1 MREGKRRLSPPL
13 LVDKAMV
20 RVERDPRRR
29 RLRYNRQS
37 LLAVE
42 EGVLL
47 IEIDLLV
54 SRRQRLARLVIIT
67 LYIPRL
73 RGEAREGGVI

>member
-1 MREGKRRLSPPL
+1 MGEGRRLSPPL

-37 LLAVE
+37 LLSVE

-47 IEIDLLV
+47 IEVDLLV
-54 SRRQRLARLVIIT
+54 RRRQRLPRLVVIT
-67 LYIPRL
+67 LDIPRL
-73 RGEAREGGVI
+73 RVEAREGGVI

>member
-1 MREGKRRLSPPL
+1 MREGRRLSPPL

-37 LLAVE
+37 LLSVK

-54 SRRQRLARLVIIT
+54 RRRQRLPRLVVIT
-67 LYIPRL
+67 LDIPRL
-73 RGEAREGGVI
+73 RVEAREGGVI